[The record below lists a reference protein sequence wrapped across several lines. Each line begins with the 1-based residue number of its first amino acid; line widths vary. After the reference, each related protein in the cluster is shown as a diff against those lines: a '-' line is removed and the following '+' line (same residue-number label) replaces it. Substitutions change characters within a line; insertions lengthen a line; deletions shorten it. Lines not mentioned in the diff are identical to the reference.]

1 MVDTEVRNGK
11 KVNRNCK
18 MCTEMGKKDA
28 KAVNMCLKCEVPL
41 HPKCFMAYHVPTAPR
56 PK

>member
-11 KVNRNCK
+11 KVHRNCK

-28 KAVNMCLKCEVPL
+28 KAVNMCMKCEVPL

>member
-1 MVDTEVRNGK
+1 MVDTEIRNGK
-11 KVNRNCK
+11 KVTRNCK
-18 MCTEMGKKDA
+18 MCLALGKRDA

-56 PK
+56 PQ